1 MSSLFPNETRLTKTT
16 GRLLIYALVN
26 LFACYFIPHFLAWTH
41 YVINGLFIPRR
52 FFYSV
57 TRPNQD
63 MTPLY
68 LLMLFIIT
76 AELAGLLVG
85 MLRFNMKYSYL
96 IPGQRSAMTARLIT
110 ILIEIIVTSLT
121 IKEFWYL
128 LKKL

>member
-1 MSSLFPNETRLTKTT
+1 MPLSPEEKKQAKTIE
-16 GRLLIYALVN
+16 RIIIYLVVN
-26 LFACYFIPHFLAWTH
+26 VFACYFIPHFLAWAH

-68 LLMLFIIT
+68 SLMLFIVT
-76 AELAGLLVG
+76 AELIGLLIA
-85 MLRFNMKYSYL
+85 LHRFNTGYSIASSSQRLSL
-96 IPGQRSAMTARLIT
+96 IAWLTT
-110 ILIEIIVTSLT
+110 IVVGVVTTSLT

-128 LKKL
+128 LEKF